1 MLWKG
6 KKTMTAFLLK
16 LIAVFSML
24 LDHTLKILP
33 AQTILT
39 ETFGMS
45 AQSSRW
51 LLMAAAPLGR
61 LAFPIFAFFIAEGC
75 LHTHSPQK
83 YAGRL
88 LLFGLI
94 SEVPFRLALSYM
106 PADVALR
113 LWPIRLTNVFFTL
126 AFGALACFA
135 CKALREKGHP
145 ILALLPVL
153 PLAALAEVLHTDY
166 GFYGV
171 LAVFAAYAVTNKLGR
186 LGAMAGV
193 LAVLYLGWPVV
204 SQISYIFSQP
214 NTIFGYAIMLA
225 FALLALVPLYF
236 YNGQRG
242 KNIKWAF
249 YIFYPA
255 HIAALYLIKYFCF
268 PQFLITY

>member
-1 MLWKG
+1 
-6 KKTMTAFLLK
+6 MTGFLLK
-16 LIAVFSML
+16 LIAIFSML

-33 AQTILT
+33 AQTILMG
-39 ETFGMS
+39 TFGMS
-45 AQSSRW
+45 ADSSAR
-51 LLMAAAPLGR
+51 LLGVIMPLGR

-75 LHTHSPQK
+75 RHTHSPKK
-83 YAGRL
+83 YVGRL

-94 SEVPFRLALSYM
+94 SEVPFRLALSYT
-106 PADVALR
+106 PAEIALQ
-113 LWPIRLTNVFFTL
+113 LWPPRLTNVFFTL
-126 AFGALACFA
+126 ALGAMACFA
-135 CKALREKGHP
+135 CKALREKERP
-145 ILALLPVL
+145 VLALLPVL

-171 LAVFAAYAVTNKLGR
+171 LTVFAAYAVTNRLGR

-193 LAVLYLGWPVV
+193 LTVLYLVWPVV
-204 SQISYIFSQP
+204 SQSSYIFSQP
-214 NTIFGYAIMLA
+214 NTIFGYAIMLM

>member
-1 MLWKG
+1 MSG
-6 KKTMTAFLLK
+6 FALK
-16 LIAVFSML
+16 LIAIFSML
-24 LDHTLKILP
+24 LDHTLKVLP
-33 AQTILT
+33 CQTILM

-45 AQSSRW
+45 DESSAAV
-51 LLMAAAPLGR
+51 LLVLQPLGR
-61 LAFPIFAFFIAEGC
+61 LAFPIFAYFISEGC
-75 LHTHSPQK
+75 LHTSSPKK
-83 YAGRL
+83 YVGRL

-94 SEVPFRLALSYM
+94 SEVPFRLALSYL
-106 PADVALR
+106 PAEIALR
-113 LWPIRLTNVFFTL
+113 PWPIRLTNVFFTL
-126 AFGALACFA
+126 ALGAMACFA
-135 CKALREKGHP
+135 CKALREKNHP
-145 ILALLPVL
+145 VLALLPVL

-171 LAVFAAYAVTNKLGR
+171 LAVFAAYAVTNKIGR

-193 LAVLYLGWPVV
+193 LALLYLVWPVV

-214 NTIFGYAIMLA
+214 NTVLWYGIYLA
-225 FALLALVPLYF
+225 FALLALVLVFF

-268 PQFLITY
+268 PQFLIGG